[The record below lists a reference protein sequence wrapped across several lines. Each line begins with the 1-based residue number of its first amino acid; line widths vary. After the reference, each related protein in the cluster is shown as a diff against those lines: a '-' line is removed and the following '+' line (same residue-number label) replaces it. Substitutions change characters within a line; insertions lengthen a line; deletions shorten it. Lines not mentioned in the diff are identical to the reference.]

1 MKLTRHEII
10 LLAAVCSALVAGELV
25 KRFRAA
31 HPVPI
36 EPAKPISKNNS
47 HPRAVR

>member
-10 LLAAVCSALVAGELV
+10 LIAAVILTLAMGTLV

-31 HPVPI
+31 HPVPVV
-36 EPAKPISKNNS
+36 PVVPPK
-47 HPRAVR
+47 AVSQK